1 MDCCYYFLVMF
12 IHNDNT
18 SVNFHR
24 GVLIPKTNG
33 SDIFFDSKYDIK
45 RPDIVSFILLVKE
58 KKNVKLPR
66 RKSVMD
72 LIKDIYWNVK

>member
-1 MDCCYYFLVMF
+1 MLLEGNC
-12 IHNDNT
+12 
-18 SVNFHR
+18 
-24 GVLIPKTNG
+24 